1 MCTYNLSV
9 NDVLIEKARS
19 AFSDDNA
26 LKEWLQKQ
34 LDAALNVLVNKN
46 SSVHNPAPRLKHNHD
61 DLMGILSDAPNKD
74 YKRMYLN
81 EKYGL

>member
-9 NDVLIEKARS
+9 NDVLIEQARS
-19 AFSDDNA
+19 AFNDDNA

-34 LDAALNVLVNKN
+34 LDTALHVLVNKN
-46 SSVHNPAPRLKHNHD
+46 SSIDNPTPRLKHKHD
-61 DLMGILSDAPNKD
+61 DLMGILFDTPNKD
-74 YKRMYLN
+74 YKRMHLN